1 MNTPRY
7 FKPFLIAVVAAGTA
21 ALAFSATR
29 LTAEQLDW
37 RFVLLV
43 ASMATVA
50 SRLSIPIPYV
60 KGQVTVGDTIVF
72 LTLMFYGGEAA
83 VVVAAVDGLSSSLYV
98 SRKPRVWLFNSSQMA
113 LSTFITVWVLRYLF
127 GNIRDL
133 DAAGFSLVY
142 FGAICVMF
150 FVQYA
155 TNSGLVATY
164 TALKTNQ
171 PILLTWRTSYL
182 WTSISYLAGASVA
195 GVSERYLKGVSI
207 YAILLLAPVIAI
219 IYITYKTYLRNIES
233 SIAQA
238 TEAKHHAELLEASE
252 ERFRSAFDCASIG
265 MALVCEEGRWLQ
277 VNRALCQLLGYA
289 EEELLTKDIQFLTH
303 PEDFSDLQF
312 QQSRVMEGKISR
324 FETEKRFVHKRGH
337 EVWTLSSV
345 SPVRDPETKR
355 LRLIFQIQ
363 DITDRKRAEAQLVHD
378 AFHDALTGLPN
389 RSLLVDHLK
398 LAIARS
404 ARHRDVFSV
413 LFLDL
418 DRFKVVNDSLGHLV
432 GDQLLIGVARRME
445 KCLRPGDTIAR
456 LGGDEFT
463 ILLEGL
469 ISQNEA
475 ICIAERLQSELRVP
489 FEVQGHQVFTSA
501 SIGIAPS
508 AIGYSR
514 PEDILRDAD
523 TAMYSAK
530 ARGGCCYD
538 VFDKTMHARA
548 VETLE
553 MQNDLR
559 QAIERHEF
567 AIFYQPIVSLDTFN
581 VQGFEAL
588 LRWKNPRY
596 GMISPGRFIPM
607 AEENGL
613 IVPIGEWVLR
623 TACAQAKQ
631 WQEQYSRSEPI
642 TMSVNISSKQ
652 LDREDLVSLIQEVL
666 RETKLDPGT
675 LKLEITE
682 SAVVHNVAAA
692 SETLKQIRMLG
703 VSVSMDDFG
712 TGYSSLSM
720 LHQFPISTLKI
731 DGSFV
736 SRMTG
741 ENENT
746 EIIRTILSLAQNFR
760 MDVVAEGVETLD
772 QVTKLRSFGCEAGQG
787 YFFSRPLPVEEAGAL
802 LVQTQANLSC
812 YYGDNVESLLPRL
825 VA

>member
-1 MNTPRY
+1 
-7 FKPFLIAVVAAGTA
+7 
-21 ALAFSATR
+21 
-29 LTAEQLDW
+29 
-37 RFVLLV
+37 
-43 ASMATVA
+43 
-50 SRLSIPIPYV
+50 
-60 KGQVTVGDTIVF
+60 
-72 LTLMFYGGEAA
+72 
-83 VVVAAVDGLSSSLYV
+83 
-98 SRKPRVWLFNSSQMA
+98 
-113 LSTFITVWVLRYLF
+113 
-127 GNIRDL
+127 
-133 DAAGFSLVY
+133 
-142 FGAICVMF
+142 
-150 FVQYA
+150 
-155 TNSGLVATY
+155 
-164 TALKTNQ
+164 
-171 PILLTWRTSYL
+171 
-182 WTSISYLAGASVA
+182 
-195 GVSERYLKGVSI
+195 
-207 YAILLLAPVIAI
+207 
-219 IYITYKTYLRNIES
+219 
-233 SIAQA
+233 
-238 TEAKHHAELLEASE
+238 
-252 ERFRSAFDCASIG
+252 
-265 MALVCEEGRWLQ
+265 
-277 VNRALCQLLGYA
+277 
-289 EEELLTKDIQFLTH
+289 
-303 PEDFSDLQF
+303 
-312 QQSRVMEGKISR
+312 
-324 FETEKRFVHKRGH
+324 
-337 EVWTLSSV
+337 
-345 SPVRDPETKR
+345 
-355 LRLIFQIQ
+355 
-363 DITDRKRAEAQLVHD
+363 
-378 AFHDALTGLPN
+378 
-389 RSLLVDHLK
+389 
-398 LAIARS
+398 
-404 ARHRDVFSV
+404 V

-432 GDQLLIGVARRME
+432 GDQLLIAMARRAE

-469 ISQNEA
+469 KSQNEA
-475 ICIAERLQSELRVP
+475 IHIAERIQRELTVP
-489 FEVQGHQVFTSA
+489 FEVQGHKVFTSA

-559 QAIERHEF
+559 QAIARDEF
-567 AIFYQPIVSLDTFN
+567 SIAYQPIVSLDTFN

-588 LRWKNPRY
+588 LRWKHPRY
-596 GMISPGRFIPM
+596 GMISPDRFIPM
-607 AEENGL
+607 AEETGL

-631 WQEQYSRSEPI
+631 WQEQYSRAEPI

-703 VSVSMDDFG
+703 ASVSMDDFG

-802 LVQTQANLSC
+802 LVQTTANLSC
-812 YYGDNVESLLPRL
+812 YYGDNVESLLTRL

>member
-1 MNTPRY
+1 MNTQRY
-7 FKPFLIAVVAAGTA
+7 FKPFLIAVVVAGTA
-21 ALAFSATR
+21 ALVFSAAR
-29 LTAEQLDW
+29 LRLDQLDW
-37 RFVLLV
+37 RFLALLV
-43 ASMATVA
+43 AMAAIA

-60 KGQVTVGDTIVF
+60 KGQVTVGDTLVF

-83 VVVAAVDGLSSSLYV
+83 VLIAAVDGLSSSLYV

-113 LSTFITVWVLRYLF
+113 LSTFVTVWVLRSFF
-127 GNIRDL
+127 GDIAAL
-133 DAAGFSLVY
+133 DRTGFSLIY
-142 FGAICVMF
+142 FGGICVMF
-150 FVQYA
+150 FVQYV

-171 PILLTWRTSYL
+171 PVLPTWRTSYL

-207 YAILLLAPVIAI
+207 YAILLLTPVIAI
-219 IYITYKTYLRNIES
+219 IYVTYKTYLRNIES

-238 TEAKHHAELLEASE
+238 REAKRHAELLEASE
-252 ERFRSAFDCASIG
+252 ERFRSAFDYASIG
-265 MALVCEEGRWLQ
+265 MALVSEEGRWLQ
-277 VNRALCQLLGYA
+277 VNRALCQLLGFS
-289 EEELLTKDIQFLTH
+289 EGELLTTDIQGLMH
-303 PEDFSDLQF
+303 PEDLGDLLMHQA
-312 QQSRVMEGKISR
+312 RVMTGKISR
-324 FETEKRFVHKRGH
+324 FETEKRYVHKRGH
-337 EVWTLSSV
+337 EVSTLSSV
-345 SPVRDPETKR
+345 STVRDPETKL

-363 DITDRKRAEAQLVHD
+363 DITDRKRAESQLVHE

-389 RSLLVDHLK
+389 RSLFADHLE

-404 ARHRDVFSV
+404 ARQKDIFAV

-432 GDQLLIGVARRME
+432 GDQLLIAMARRAE

-469 ISQNEA
+469 KSQNEA
-475 ICIAERLQSELRVP
+475 IQIAERIQSELTLP
-489 FEVQGHQVFTSA
+489 FEVQGHKVFTSA

-508 AIGYSR
+508 AIGYCR
-514 PEDILRDAD
+514 PADVLRDAD

-548 VETLE
+548 VEMLE

-559 QAIERHEF
+559 QAIARDEF
-567 AIFYQPIVSLDTFN
+567 VLFYQPIVSLDTFH

-588 LRWKNPRY
+588 VRWNHPRH
-596 GMISPGRFIPM
+596 GLISPDRFIAM

-613 IVPIGEWVLR
+613 IISIGDWVLR
-623 TACAQAKQ
+623 TACDQAKQ
-631 WQEQYSRSEPI
+631 WQEQYWRDEPI
-642 TMSVNISSKQ
+642 TMSVNISRKQ
-652 LDREDLVSLIQEVL
+652 LDRENLVSQIKEVL
-666 RETKLDPGT
+666 DETNLDPTT

-682 SAVVHNVAAA
+682 SAVVHNVANA
-692 SETLKQIRMLG
+692 SEILRQIRMLG
-703 VSVSMDDFG
+703 VSLSIDDFG
-712 TGYSSLSM
+712 TGYSSLST

-731 DGSFV
+731 DSSFV
-736 SRMTG
+736 SRMTSD
-741 ENENT
+741 NENA
-746 EIIRTILSLAQNFR
+746 EIIRTILSLAKNFT
-760 MDVVAEGVETLD
+760 MDVIAEGVETLD
-772 QVTKLRSFGCEAGQG
+772 QATKLRSLGCEAGQG
-787 YFFSRPLPVEEAGAL
+787 YFFSRPLPVEGAAAL
-802 LVQTQANLSC
+802 LDQTTANLSC
-812 YYGDNVESLLPRL
+812 HFADNVESISTRL

>member
-1 MNTPRY
+1 MNTQRY
-7 FKPFLIAVVAAGTA
+7 FKPFLVAVVVAGTA

-83 VVVAAVDGLSSSLYV
+83 VVIAAVDGLSSSLYV
-98 SRKPRVWLFNSSQMA
+98 SRKPRVWLFNCSQMA
-113 LSTFITVWVLRYLF
+113 LSTFITVWVLRSLF
-127 GNIRDL
+127 GSIRAL
-133 DAAGFSLVY
+133 DAAGFSLVF

-195 GVSERYLKGVSI
+195 GISERYLKGVSI
-207 YAILLLAPVIAI
+207 YAILLLSPVIAI
-219 IYITYKTYLRNIES
+219 IYVTYKTYLRNIES

-238 TEAKHHAELLEASE
+238 TEAKRHAELLEASE
-252 ERFRSAFDCASIG
+252 ERFRSAFDYASIG
-265 MALVCEEGRWLQ
+265 MALVSEEGRWLQ
-277 VNRALCQLLGYA
+277 VNRALSQLLGYS
-289 EEELLTKDIQFLTH
+289 EGELLTTDIQTLMH
-303 PEDFSDLQF
+303 PEDLGDLLI
-312 QQSRVMEGKISR
+312 QQARVMEGKTLR
-324 FETEKRFVHKRGH
+324 FETEKRYVHKAGH

-345 SPVRDPETKR
+345 SPVRDPETNR

-363 DITDRKRAEAQLVHD
+363 DITDRKRAESQLVHD

-389 RSLLVDHLK
+389 RSLFVDHLK

-404 ARHRDVFSV
+404 ARHKDVFSV
-413 LFLDL
+413 LFLDF

-432 GDQLLIGVARRME
+432 GDQLLIAMARRAE

-469 ISQNEA
+469 KSQDEA
-475 ICIAERLQSELRVP
+475 IHIAERIQRDLTVP
-489 FEVQGHQVFTSA
+489 FEVQGHKVFTSA

-508 AIGYSR
+508 TIGYSR
-514 PEDILRDAD
+514 PEDVLRDAD

-548 VETLE
+548 MEMLE

-559 QAIERHEF
+559 QAIARNEF
-567 AIFYQPIVSLDTFN
+567 AVFYQPIVSLDTFHI
-581 VQGFEAL
+581 QGFEAL
-588 LRWKNPRY
+588 VRWKHPRY
-596 GMISPGRFIPM
+596 GLISPDRFIPM
-607 AEENGL
+607 AEETGL
-613 IVPIGEWVLR
+613 IISIGEWVLR

-631 WQEQYSRSEPI
+631 WQEQYARDELI
-642 TMSVNISSKQ
+642 TMSVNISRKQ
-652 LDREDLVSLIQEVL
+652 LDREDLVSQIKAVL
-666 RETKLDPGT
+666 DETNLDPRT

-682 SAVVHNVAAA
+682 SAVMQNLAA
-692 SETLKQIRMLG
+692 SSEILRQIRMLG
-703 VSVSMDDFG
+703 VSLSIDDFG
-712 TGYSSLSM
+712 TGYSSLST

-731 DGSFV
+731 DSSFV
-736 SRMTG
+736 SRMTSG
-741 ENENT
+741 NENT
-746 EIIRTILSLAQNFR
+746 EIINTIMSLARNLT
-760 MDVVAEGVETLD
+760 MDVIAEGVETLD
-772 QVTKLRSFGCEAGQG
+772 QVTKLRSLGCEAGQG
-787 YFFSRPLPVEEAGAL
+787 YFFSRPLPVEDAGAL
-802 LVQTQANLSC
+802 LVQTTPNLNFQ
-812 YYGDNVESLLPRL
+812 YGGNVESILTRL